1 MAAAA
6 AWDCPRGPTR
16 RAGPR
21 PAAVV
26 AAVAVAV
33 AAVAAVVMDVMEV
46 VEVVVGV
53 VEEVMLTICCWT
65 DAWERAGVS

>member
-21 PAAVV
+21 PAA
-26 AAVAVAV
+26 AVAVAV
-33 AAVAAVVMDVMEV
+33 AAAAAVVMDVMEV
-46 VEVVVGV
+46 VEVVVAV